1 MFLFDNLTPVTNV
14 NSRTSYDLR
23 YSQKTGKFNLS
34 QSAFNRLGLQDNG
47 FKLFK
52 NHDGTPVLQK
62 VPNDDADIY
71 SGTQSRNK
79 SLTFTANT
87 LAEML
92 DASSDIEFK
101 MQETLYND
109 NYFITLESLNNTIE
123 ESTNETTSIVEQP
136 SEETDEITSESY
148 ESFSL

>member
-1 MFLFDNLTPVTNV
+1 MFDNLTPVVNV
-14 NSRTSYDLR
+14 NSRTNYDLR
-23 YSQKTGKFNLS
+23 YSQKTGKFNIS
-34 QSAFNRLGLQDNG
+34 QSAFNRLSLEDNG

-71 SGTQSRNK
+71 SGTQGRNK

-92 DASSDIEFK
+92 GTGSDMEFR
-101 MQETLYND
+101 MEETLYNG
-109 NYFITLESLNNTIE
+109 NYYITLTSLNDVDEEASSIIE
-123 ESTNETTSIVEQP
+123 ESS
-136 SEETDEITSESY
+136 SEESTESY
-148 ESFSL
+148 ESFSLEV